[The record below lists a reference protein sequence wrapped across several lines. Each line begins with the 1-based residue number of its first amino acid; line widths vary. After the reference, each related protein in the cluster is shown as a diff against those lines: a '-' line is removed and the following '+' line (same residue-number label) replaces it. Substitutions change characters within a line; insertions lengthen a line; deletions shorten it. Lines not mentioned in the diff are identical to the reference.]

1 MSRSTQHNKNC
12 FQCKNSTKRTKLV
25 EKTPPQ
31 VKFIQKIE
39 KKINNLDFLTKIKK
53 SREIQGKCSLNV
65 NQQGEKI
72 TPIINKKLMAKQRRK
87 NVRQNLVKNLM
98 SKKQFFDPKY
108 SKRIVNPSK
117 FDQVKQNS
125 FTNKL

>member
-39 KKINNLDFLTKIKK
+39 KKINNLDFLKPK
-53 SREIQGKCSLNV
+53 SKNP
-65 NQQGEKI
+65 EK
-72 TPIINKKLMAKQRRK
+72 
-87 NVRQNLVKNLM
+87 
-98 SKKQFFDPKY
+98 
-108 SKRIVNPSK
+108 
-117 FDQVKQNS
+117 
-125 FTNKL
+125 NKLIALQM